1 MFSMFTLR
9 YIDCGIPYHVKG
21 TAHNNLC
28 DPHDRFQKQESNP
41 KAMLLEAQEIFNGN
55 ATMQYLEE
63 LMVLFPLYVKYS

>member
-1 MFSMFTLR
+1 MS
-9 YIDCGIPYHVKG
+9 

-41 KAMLLEAQEIFNGN
+41 KAILLEAQEIFNGN

-63 LMVLFPLYVKYS
+63 LVVLFPLYDKYS